1 MTARKYLGL
10 TSGLPGVM
18 EGLPSAARQLI
29 FEGIF
34 TARCRAARY
43 LAYNFNDLPN
53 NIAAVAAGGA
63 LEQIANRRA
72 DHCRRVGG
80 IVKVRIKLV

>member
-1 MTARKYLGL
+1 
-10 TSGLPGVM
+10 M

-63 LEQIANRRA
+63 GAFRR
-72 DHCRRVGG
+72 GG
-80 IVKVRIKLV
+80 FVRGY

>member
-1 MTARKYLGL
+1 
-10 TSGLPGVM
+10 M

-53 NIAAVAAGGA
+53 NIAAVAAGIVAGPA
-63 LEQIANRRA
+63 AAEDVVTVYSA
-72 DHCRRVGG
+72 DGLHDGTPSWYGNVFEAFTKATG
-80 IVKVRIKLV
+80 IKVQ